1 MSILP
6 HETNVVLFRFSWTRK
21 VEVVRGQVRHSMR
34 QRVRVHS

>member
-1 MSILP
+1 
-6 HETNVVLFRFSWTRK
+6 